1 MATIIGNLTLDGQFT
16 DWPLND
22 IVERPGNT
30 VANYQVY
37 GALVDD
43 AKPARTM

>member
-1 MATIIGNLTLDGQFT
+1 MGNSITLGIHRLAGDC
-16 DWPLND
+16 
-22 IVERPGNT
+22 VERPGNT

-43 AKPARTM
+43 ATLGKN